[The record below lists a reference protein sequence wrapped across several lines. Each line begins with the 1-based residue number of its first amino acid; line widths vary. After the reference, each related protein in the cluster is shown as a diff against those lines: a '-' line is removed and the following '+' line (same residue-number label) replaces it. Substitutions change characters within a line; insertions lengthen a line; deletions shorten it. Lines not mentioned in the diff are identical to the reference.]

1 MIDYSL
7 LNLEGLA
14 LHQVG
19 NKHTGANN
27 FISNSLLELEDENTR
42 ILLMEYFLQPFA
54 NQTEVFQ
61 FIHDADISYNEVY
74 GYCKSIFEAEQEKE
88 KEQLM
93 EMSKNILNHLFL
105 QSNHPHIKI
114 GELFVAY
121 FSELVFEDEI
131 TDAIGIF
138 KAERKDSF
146 FQFVHQNENLALQT
160 TEGVSPGKLDKGCLI
175 INTEQEN
182 GYRLLMI
189 DNNRYDA
196 EYWKTHFLNIDYAAH
211 HNLQTKQAVQFC
223 KDYSDKI
230 IKKEEGRKEQISFLN
245 QSIDYLEQNE
255 NLDWNA
261 FADTLFEDDFQKERF
276 NEHKGNYEEKK
287 NFEFPEEF
295 KVSVPVLNV
304 QKKKIKSQI
313 NLDTNIQIKLNFN
326 NPESLERFVEKGF
339 DADRNMSY
347 YKVYFNKETN

>member
-7 LNLEGLA
+7 LNLEGLT

-19 NKHTGANN
+19 NKHTGENN
-27 FISNSLLELEDENTR
+27 FVSNSLLDLEEESTR
-42 ILLMEYFLQPFA
+42 ILLLDYFLKPFTD
-54 NQTEVFQ
+54 QTEIYQ
-61 FIHDADISYNEVY
+61 FVHDADISYNEIC
-74 GYCKSIFEAEQEKE
+74 GYCKSVFKE
-88 KEQLM
+88 PEQLL

-105 QSNHPHIKI
+105 QSNHPHIKV

-121 FSELVFEDEI
+121 FSELVFEDEV

-146 FQFVHQNENLALQT
+146 FQFAHKDNNLALRT
-160 TEGVSPGKLDKGCLI
+160 TEGVNPGKLDKGCLI
-175 INTEQEN
+175 INTEEEN
-182 GYRLLMI
+182 GYRVLAI

-196 EYWKTHFLNIDYAAH
+196 EYWKKHFLNIDFAAH
-211 HNLQTKQAVQFC
+211 NSLQTKQAVQFC
-223 KDYSDKI
+223 KDFSNKI
-230 IKKEEGRKEQISFLN
+230 IKKEDGRKEQISFLQ
-245 QSIDYLEQNE
+245 QSVDYLEQNE

-261 FADTLFEDDFQKERF
+261 FADTVFDDEHQKERF
-276 NEHKGNYEEKK
+276 QNHKENYEDVK
-287 NFEFPEEF
+287 NFEFPDEF

-326 NPESLERFVEKGF
+326 NHESLERFVEKGY
-339 DADRNMSY
+339 DAERNMSF

>member
-1 MIDYSL
+1 MIDYAL
-7 LNLEGLA
+7 LNMEGLT

-27 FISNSLLELEDENTR
+27 FVSNKLLELEEENTR
-42 ILLMEYFLQPFA
+42 ILLMEYFLQPFTKE
-54 NQTEVFQ
+54 TEIFQ

-74 GYCKSIFEAEQEKE
+74 GYCKSVFKE
-88 KEQLM
+88 PEQLL
-93 EMSKNILNHLFL
+93 EMSKNMLNHLYL
-105 QSNHPHIKI
+105 QSNHPHIKT

-146 FQFVHQNENLALQT
+146 FQFELSEELLALET
-160 TEGVSPGKLDKGCLI
+160 AEGVNPGKLDKGCLI
-175 INTEQEN
+175 INTEEEQ
-182 GYRLLMI
+182 GYRVLSI
-189 DNNRYDA
+189 DTNRYDT
-196 EYWKTHFLNIDYAAH
+196 EYWKKHFLNIDFAAH
-211 HNLQTKQAVQFC
+211 HSLQTKKAVQFC
-223 KDYSDKI
+223 KDFSNKI
-230 IKKEEGRKEQISFLN
+230 VKKEEGRKEQINFLS

-261 FADTLFEDDFQKERF
+261 FADTLFDDETQKEKF
-276 NEHKGNYEEKK
+276 HSHKETYQEQKD
-287 NFEFPEEF
+287 FEFPEEF

-326 NPESLERFVEKGF
+326 NPESIERFVEKGF
-339 DADRNMSY
+339 DNDRNMSY

>member
-1 MIDYSL
+1 MIDYAL

-27 FISNSLLELEDENTR
+27 FVSNALLELEDENTR
-42 ILLMEYFLQPFA
+42 ILLMDYFMQPFVD
-54 NQTEVFQ
+54 QTEILQ
-61 FIHDADISYNEVY
+61 FIHDADISYNEIY
-74 GYCKSIFEAEQEKE
+74 GYCKSVFNEP
-88 KEQLM
+88 EQLF
-93 EMSKNILNHLFL
+93 EMSKNILNHLYL
-105 QSNHPHIKI
+105 QSNHPHIKV
-114 GELFVAY
+114 GEVFVAY

-175 INTEQEN
+175 INTEEEL
-182 GYRLLMI
+182 GYRVLAI

-196 EYWKTHFLNIDYAAH
+196 EYWKKHFLNIDFAEH
-211 HNLQTKQAVQFC
+211 HSLQTKKAVQFC
-223 KDYSDKI
+223 KDFSNKI
-230 IKKEEGRKEQISFLN
+230 VKKEDGRKEQISFLQ
-245 QSIDYLEQNE
+245 QSVDYLEQNDK
-255 NLDWNA
+255 LDWNA
-261 FADTLFEDDFQKERF
+261 FADTIFDDDHQKERF
-276 NEHKGNYEEKK
+276 HAHKETYEDQK

-326 NPESLERFVEKGF
+326 NPESLERFIEKGF
-339 DADRNMSY
+339 DNERNMSY